1 MAPVPTMSN
10 REIEDAAIRLVLAH
24 EAAAG
29 RAATDTRHR
38 NAPTDIDGDRLI
50 EVKACGGSAR
60 GTDLWLETRQV
71 EAALREPDRFHLMIV
86 ENVRTGTPRILD
98 LHGPQLAALLERR
111 RVKTYVEVPFPTGT
125 YDTLAADITGSD

>member
-1 MAPVPTMSN
+1 MSN

-50 EVKACGGSAR
+50 EVK
-60 GTDLWLETRQV
+60 DWLP
-71 EAALREPDRFHLMIV
+71 A
-86 ENVRTGTPRILD
+86 
-98 LHGPQLAALLERR
+98 
-111 RVKTYVEVPFPTGT
+111 
-125 YDTLAADITGSD
+125 